1 MSGVLNQFMMQV
13 GASRRLMLVLVGG
26 GALAVIWAFARWAGT
41 PSQAALFRGAP
52 IETIAEVTTRLD
64 EAGIVYELTNGGS
77 SITVAEPDLAKARV
91 LLAGEGLPAA
101 GSPGFELFDQ
111 PSWGMTDFTQRVNY
125 RRALEGE
132 LERTIGNMKGVEA
145 AQVHLALQ
153 ESSFLRGDERSAEAS
168 VVLKLGTGA
177 TPAESMVRG
186 VAALVASSVER
197 LEPEAVAVLD
207 DTGNLLSSDGG
218 STGLAD
224 HQLKIRRDMEAY
236 LERKAEDII
245 ARMVGPGNVTVQV
258 SAALNFDQI
267 GRTTQAVDPNQQVI
281 TQEDRSE
288 VVPGSTDQGAGSLIT
303 NSTFET
309 TRSVETVTGGGTRLE
324 RLTVAVLVNDKEVV
338 DAVGDTILQARSRQE
353 LARIEQL
360 VRNAV
365 GVDDN
370 RGDAISVESLPFLTA
385 PPLPEPEGGFDVVGT
400 LQVAQRPA
408 IGLAGIVVA
417 LVLTLKLAGTIKEL
431 APPSLRP
438 TLGRSSDAD
447 AIGPPIPSAPI
458 AMPET
463 PRFTIT
469 DPEMTARVLGSW
481 IKDS

>member
-1 MSGVLNQFMMQV
+1 MSAVFDQVMMQA
-13 GASRRLMLVLVGG
+13 GGSRRLMLLLVGG

-52 IETIAEVTTRLD
+52 LETIAEVTSRLD
-64 EAGIVYELTNGGS
+64 EAGIAYELANGGS
-77 SITVAEPDLAKARV
+77 SISVAQPDLARARV

-132 LERTIGNMKGVEA
+132 LERTIGQMKGIET
-145 AQVHLALQ
+145 AQVHLALE
-153 ESSFLRGDERSAEAS
+153 ESSFLRGADNSAEAS
-168 VVLKLGTGA
+168 VVLKLGSGA
-177 TPAESMVRG
+177 TPAESLVRG

-207 DTGNLLSSDGG
+207 HTGNLLSSDGG

-224 HQLKIRRDMEAY
+224 AQLKIRRNMEAY

-245 ARMVGPGNVTVQV
+245 THLVGPGNVTVQV

-288 VVPGSTDQGAGSLIT
+288 IVPGSADQGAGSLIT

-338 DAVGDTILQARSRQE
+338 DAAGNTILQARSRQE

-370 RGDAISVESLPFLTA
+370 RGDAISVESLPFVVA
-385 PPLPEPEGGFDVVGT
+385 PPLPKPEGGFDVVGA
-400 LQVAQRPA
+400 LQATQRPV

-431 APPSLRP
+431 TPPPLRPSL
-438 TLGRSSDAD
+438 GRNPDAD
-447 AIGPPIPSAPI
+447 AIGPPTPV
-458 AMPET
+458 AMPEP

-469 DPEMTARVLGSW
+469 DPEMTARVLKSW
-481 IKDS
+481 VKDS